1 MRSLQRRRPG
11 ELPPSGALG
20 LVASQD
26 SERCQAVEDLL
37 DVALVRAPE
46 RASDLLHR
54 PGGRG
59 LGGEVAERQIWSAS
73 FFVHGAAAAGCEAA
87 CSGSSVA
94 KSRSRVAALN
104 PGAASGR
111 CRASPR
117 LRIRR
122 SAPLGTNVLSSQ
134 NRHLCGA
141 AQFEILS
148 PASFDVI
155 TSAEIPA
162 FVGTS
167 PCGELNHISRFQ
179 ARGLEFDRVIEPK
192 MIGNFV
198 PIFHTNVL
206 E

>member
-94 KSRSRVAALN
+94 KSRSRVAALKPVGFWN
-104 PGAASGR
+104 SGR
-111 CRASPR
+111 SQRTMSR
-117 LRIRR
+117 
-122 SAPLGTNVLSSQ
+122 LSSAAHSAFRTT
-134 NRHLCGA
+134 RHQRSFFA
-141 AQFEILS
+141 EPS
-148 PASFDVI
+148 PLWGGSI
-155 TSAEIPA
+155 
-162 FVGTS
+162 
-167 PCGELNHISRFQ
+167 
-179 ARGLEFDRVIEPK
+179 
-192 MIGNFV
+192 
-198 PIFHTNVL
+198 
-206 E
+206 